1 MMSSKM
7 LLSAG
12 VLAAVLA
19 TTGCATKKYVREQTG
34 AVDARLT
41 EVDQKQTAALGSL
54 EAKMNS
60 DVSRVEERAVTAE
73 NRAQEAAKAAQA
85 AQQTADQANTVA
97 KNAVDAASKNQ
108 GRIEELGV
116 AFNNIDNFRVASE
129 QGILFRF
136 DSANLTTEAQQELD
150 QVVQTAAS
158 MNRYV
163 IEVQGFTDRTGPADY
178 NLALS
183 RRRADAVVRY
193 LVSKQIPL
201 RRIHMIGLGEMTPSM
216 AELTGQAQAEPAGM
230 TAKEM
235 RRVVVRVWAPEG
247 GVSTTASAN

>member
-1 MMSSKM
+1 MMSSKL

-34 AVDARLT
+34 TVNARVT
-41 EVDQKQTAALGSL
+41 EVDQKQTAALSSL
-54 EAKMNS
+54 ETKMNQNM
-60 DVSRVEERAVTAE
+60 SRVEERAITAE
-73 NRAQEAAKAAQA
+73 NKAGEAGKAAAQ
-85 AQQTADQANTVA
+85 AQQTADQATTLA
-97 KNAVDAASKNQ
+97 KNASDAAAKNT
-108 GRIEELGV
+108 GRIDELGT
-116 AFNNIDNFRVASE
+116 ALTNIDKFRVASE
-129 QGILFRF
+129 EDVMFKFG
-136 DSANLTTEAQQELD
+136 SAKLTPEGEQQLD
-150 QVVQTAAS
+150 QVAQTAGG

-163 IEVQGFTDRTGPADY
+163 IEVQGFTDRIGSAEY

-216 AELTGQAQAEPAGM
+216 AELTGQAETRPAM
-230 TAKEM
+230 KAKDM
-235 RRVVVRVWAPEG
+235 RRVTVRVWAPEA
-247 GVSTTASAN
+247 GVATTASNQ